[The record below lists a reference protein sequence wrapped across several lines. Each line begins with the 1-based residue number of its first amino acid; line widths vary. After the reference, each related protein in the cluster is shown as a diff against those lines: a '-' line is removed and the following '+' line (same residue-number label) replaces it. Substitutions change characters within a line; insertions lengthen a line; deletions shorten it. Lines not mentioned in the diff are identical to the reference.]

1 MAFNA
6 LWLQNVDYPAR
17 QDRIVFDNIWTEGVL
32 GTGSLQVIP
41 SSPAAMTVQVAA
53 GVAVVT
59 GDNQVFQGKYLCREQ
74 AATTGV
80 AIAAAPG
87 SGTRHDLVVLQV
99 RDPNATGPAG
109 NDAIITVVTGV
120 ASGSPVD
127 PAIPA
132 SALVLAR
139 VRVPSG
145 TGTITAG
152 LIDDLRVLAKDAYT
166 TTPDNSITSAMLQ
179 TSLSQALAP
188 TGSIMAYGGTV
199 APAGWLLC
207 DGTAYTTAA
216 YPALSAVLG
225 TQYNN
230 SAGQASPAAGSFR
243 VPILNGRVPV
253 GRDTGQT
260 EFDNMGETAGV
271 KSVTLTDAQSG
282 LVGHG
287 HTVSVSGTS
296 GGASVGHTHGQQ
308 GSFGTGGQDVDHYH
322 SGTTATD
329 GSHGH
334 SIDLAGS
341 SSSHSHQSAGGSGRA
356 AGEPFTFS
364 GSGATSGI
372 VNTASGH
379 THFINTNGTSNSH
392 AHTVTI
398 SGSTGGQSADHSHTV
413 TSSGT
418 AVAVVGANAIT
429 AHDNLQPYIVVNYI
443 IKT

>member
-179 TSLSQALAP
+179 TS
-188 TGSIMAYGGTV
+188 
-199 APAGWLLC
+199 
-207 DGTAYTTAA
+207 
-216 YPALSAVLG
+216 
-225 TQYNN
+225 
-230 SAGQASPAAGSFR
+230 
-243 VPILNGRVPV
+243 
-253 GRDTGQT
+253 
-260 EFDNMGETAGV
+260 
-271 KSVTLTDAQSG
+271 
-282 LVGHG
+282 
-287 HTVSVSGTS
+287 
-296 GGASVGHTHGQQ
+296 
-308 GSFGTGGQDVDHYH
+308 
-322 SGTTATD
+322 
-329 GSHGH
+329 
-334 SIDLAGS
+334 
-341 SSSHSHQSAGGSGRA
+341 
-356 AGEPFTFS
+356 
-364 GSGATSGI
+364 
-372 VNTASGH
+372 
-379 THFINTNGTSNSH
+379 
-392 AHTVTI
+392 
-398 SGSTGGQSADHSHTV
+398 
-413 TSSGT
+413 
-418 AVAVVGANAIT
+418 
-429 AHDNLQPYIVVNYI
+429 
-443 IKT
+443 